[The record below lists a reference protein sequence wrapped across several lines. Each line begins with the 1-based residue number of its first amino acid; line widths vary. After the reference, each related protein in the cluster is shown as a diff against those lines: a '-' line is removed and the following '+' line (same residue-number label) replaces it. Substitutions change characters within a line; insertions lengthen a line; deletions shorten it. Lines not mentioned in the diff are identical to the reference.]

1 MSDISPDKTGWDEN
15 LFFLDPF
22 LTLLFLMG
30 AGAIGREMRLSFY
43 VSWVIEAVFWVLW
56 PIFGLTLSL
65 CVVHI
70 LGGLYWLCRW
80 VLIMN
85 GPRMGGLV
93 WWLINVPCF
102 CFVDVY
108 TLEWIIE
115 NGCNYV
121 RLVTEGYRD
130 HKEHITRQHRRWM
143 NNMAPN

>member
-1 MSDISPDKTGWDEN
+1 MSDISTMEWNEDLIAPWRI
-15 LFFLDPF
+15 F
-22 LTLLFLMG
+22 LFLMA
-30 AGAIGREMRLSFY
+30 AGLVGREMRLSFY

-65 CVVHI
+65 CVVNI

-85 GPRMGGLV
+85 GSSGFV

-130 HKEHITRQHRRWM
+130 HKEHITRQHHRWM
-143 NNMAPN
+143 NNRAPN